1 MAITNTSI
9 LIKRSSTTERPT
21 ALSAGELAYSYQSN
35 VLFLGTASGGVMNIG
50 GQFYTSTIDSS
61 TAANVASQ
69 LVRRG
74 GNGEFVGRLY
84 GVANTAVTLD
94 NSRNFSI
101 SGTDITA
108 TTQAFNGGADVVLNA
123 SLNAVPGLSAG
134 SYGSTTAIPV
144 VTVGANGRILAIGT
158 NTISTSFDFSDG
170 TTSNT
175 INGSATFLHLATKG
189 ITTAVSANTVT
200 FGTDNTVLRSNTT
213 AVGSQVI
220 NTNLTV
226 NSDLIVSGNLVITGN
241 VSSQNVQQLAVND
254 PLIVLGIGN
263 YVSDTKD
270 IGFAAHYNDGSNA
283 HTGLIRDSVTKEYH
297 FFTGYTP
304 DVDANNNV
312 NINDATFSTA
322 NVNANFFKGNLI
334 ATSASV
340 GSLTITG
347 GTTLANTSIGSL
359 TLGSPLAVTSGGT
372 GQTSFTQSG
381 IIYGSG
387 TSGLGVTALAGASDQ
402 TWSNQILTV
411 NNSGVPIWSST
422 MDGGTF

>member
-9 LIKRSSTTERPT
+9 LIKRSSTTGRPT

-144 VTVGANGRILAIGT
+144 VTVGANGRVLAIGT
-158 NTISTSFDFSDG
+158 NTIYTYFNISDG
-170 TTSNT
+170 STSNT
-175 INGSATFLHLATKG
+175 INGSANLFQIGTKG
-189 ITTAVSANTVT
+189 VTTAVTANTVT

-213 AVGSQVI
+213 TVGSQVI

-226 NSDLIVSGNLVITGN
+226 NSDLIVSGNLIITGN
-241 VSSQNVQQLAVND
+241 IASQNVQQLTVAD
-254 PLIVLGIGN
+254 PLIVLGLGN

-270 IGFAAHYNDGSNA
+270 IGFAAHYNDGANA
-283 HTGLIRDSVTKEYH
+283 HTGLIRDSVSKEYH

-304 DVDANNNV
+304 EVDANNNV
-312 NINDATFSTA
+312 DLNH
-322 NVNANFFKGNLI
+322 
-334 ATSASV
+334 ASFDTRV
-340 GSLTITG
+340 
-347 GTTLANTSIGSL
+347 TTT
-359 TLGSPLAVTSGGT
+359 
-372 GQTSFTQSG
+372 
-381 IIYGSG
+381 YK
-387 TSGLGVTALAGASDQ
+387 
-402 TWSNQILTV
+402 
-411 NNSGVPIWSST
+411 
-422 MDGGTF
+422 

>member
-9 LIKRSSTTERPT
+9 LIKRSSTTGRPT

-35 VLFLGTASGGVMNIG
+35 VLFFGTASGGVMNIG

-61 TAANVASQ
+61 TAANVANQ

-158 NTISTSFDFSDG
+158 NTISTSFNISDG
-170 TTSNT
+170 STSNT
-175 INGSATFLHLATKG
+175 INGSATFLQLGTKG
-189 ITTAVSANTVT
+189 VTTAVSANTVT

-220 NTNLTV
+220 NTSLTV
-226 NSDLIVSGNLVITGN
+226 NNDLIVSGNLVITGN
-241 VSSQNVQQLAVND
+241 VSTQNVQQLAVND

-283 HTGLIRDSVTKEYH
+283 HTGLIRDSVTKEYY
-297 FFTGYTP
+297 FFRGYTP
-304 DVDANNNV
+304 DIDANNNV

-322 NVNANFFKGNLI
+322 NVNSNFFKGNLI
-334 ATSASV
+334 ATTVSS
-340 GSLTITG
+340 GSLSITG
-347 GTTLANTSIGSL
+347 GATLGTATIGTLSL
-359 TLGSPLAVTSGGT
+359 TNALTVPNGGT

-387 TSGLGVTALAGASDQ
+387 ASGLGVTALAGAADQ

>member
-9 LIKRSSTTERPT
+9 LIKRSSTTGRPT

-84 GVANTAVTLD
+84 GVANTAVALD
-94 NSRNFSI
+94 TSRNFSI

-158 NTISTSFDFSDG
+158 NTISTSFNISDG
-170 TTSNT
+170 STSNT
-175 INGSATFLHLATKG
+175 INGSATFLHLGTKG

-213 AVGSQVI
+213 AVGSQII

-226 NSDLIVSGNLVITGN
+226 NNDLIVSGNLIITGN
-241 VSSQNVQQLAVND
+241 IASQNVQQLTVAD
-254 PLIVLGIGN
+254 PLIVLGLGN

-270 IGFAAHYNDGSNA
+270 IGFASHYNDGANA

-304 DVDANNNV
+304 EVDANNNV
-312 NINDATFSTA
+312 DLNHASFSTA
-322 NVNANFFKGNLI
+322 NVNANYFKGNLI

-347 GTTLANTSIGSL
+347 GTTFAIHSRLC
-359 TLGSPLAVTSGGT
+359 
-372 GQTSFTQSG
+372 
-381 IIYGSG
+381 
-387 TSGLGVTALAGASDQ
+387 DRHK
-402 TWSNQILTV
+402 
-411 NNSGVPIWSST
+411 
-422 MDGGTF
+422 